1 MIKTMKVKSENMY
14 RAAQRGFINATD
26 LADYLTKRG
35 IPFRSAYKTVG
46 EIVAHC
52 IGAGYVLDN
61 MPLEEYKKYS
71 DVFSEDLYEEI
82 SLEACVKKRI
92 SAGST
97 GYDSVDI
104 QIQNTKKFLKKK
116 GK

>member
-1 MIKTMKVKSENMY
+1 
-14 RAAQRGFINATD
+14 
-26 LADYLTKRG
+26 
-35 IPFRSAYKTVG
+35 
-46 EIVAHC
+46 
-52 IGAGYVLDN
+52 

-104 QIQNTKKFLKKK
+104 QIKNLRKYLNKK